1 MRFENRLGLLLLLV
15 LSRLIHGSA
24 LECLAFRRS
33 RAIGVNVEYLIE
45 AKPREQIPAAIPAVN
60 DMKMT
65 STKLLQ
71 AQRHAGHCS
80 HECGIHHRA
89 IRQIN
94 DKLAITAVQHLARKL
109 FQVAAIEETTFSL
122 YFHPYG
128 RTIYPYLNR

>member
-1 MRFENRLGLLLLLV
+1 MCFQHRLGLLLFFVLARLV
-15 LSRLIHGSA
+15 PGTV
-24 LECLAFRRS
+24 LERVAFGRSLAIS
-33 RAIGVNVEYLIE
+33 VNVEYLIE
-45 AKPREQIPAAIPAVN
+45 AKPREQFPAAIPAVN
-60 DMKMT
+60 HMKMT
-65 STKLLQ
+65 STEFFQ

-94 DKLAITAVQHLARKL
+94 DKLAITAVQHFARKL

-122 YFHPYG
+122 YFYPYG